1 MAIRNGG
8 STWSPVSTSTFV
20 PISQV
25 MDQLFR
31 DSFLLPYAF
40 GGSSD
45 TGFSAPTGTNLWEN
59 ADGYVVQAAMPG
71 VDPASINVVVDRGVL
86 TIQGEQAITAPEGA
100 KALWNGL
107 RGQTRYRLTL
117 PAHVDADQAQ
127 AKYEQG
133 IISITLPKA
142 ASAKTKSIKVQSA

>member
-1 MAIRNGG
+1 MALRNGG
-8 STWSPVSTSTFV
+8 STLSPVSTAPFV
-20 PISQV
+20 PLSQV
-25 MDQLFR
+25 VDQLFR

-40 GGSSD
+40 GGSIES
-45 TGFSAPTGTNLWEN
+45 GFSAPTGTNLWEN
-59 ADGYVVQAAMPG
+59 ADGYVVQASMPG

-86 TIQGEQAITAPEGA
+86 TIQGEQNVAAPEGT

-107 RGQTRYRLTL
+107 RGQTQYRLTL
-117 PAHVDADQAQ
+117 PAQVDADQAQ

-142 ASAKTKSIKVQSA
+142 ASARTKSIKVQSA